1 MSWISLLEEY
11 FARLII
17 NISLIHQDWLNHTLQ
32 VTNRHPKVA
41 LKIDLRVQYFM
52 LFLKINKFNRVNDD
66 KKQLFVIIN

>member
-11 FARLII
+11 FAKLII

-52 LFLKINKFNRVNDD
+52 LFLKINKNLIELMMIKDNY
-66 KKQLFVIIN
+66 LLL